1 MFTNKRCRLSVSL
14 GAQYEAFVSMCKKQ
28 DCKPSALASY
38 ILKSMAQEEVRI
50 SDDPQIKNLVT
61 TAKSNSKHQH
71 ILLREDELAKLDRY
85 AFIMGMTR
93 HQAIIG
99 IIRSVIADEPQF
111 TTGEIEQLA
120 KSNYEL
126 HKLGVNLNQIAH
138 RTNTVDFSNFTDKN
152 KEELKTL
159 FNGLIERTDK
169 FTKIVQD
176 HTDKVWKLINA
187 SRIRTKLETK

>member
-1 MFTNKRCRLSVSL
+1 MSTNKRCRLSVSL

-28 DCKPSALASY
+28 DCKPSALATY
-38 ILKSMAQEEVRI
+38 ILKSMVQEEVRI

-120 KSNYEL
+120 KSNY
-126 HKLGVNLNQIAH
+126 
-138 RTNTVDFSNFTDKN
+138 
-152 KEELKTL
+152 
-159 FNGLIERTDK
+159 
-169 FTKIVQD
+169 
-176 HTDKVWKLINA
+176 
-187 SRIRTKLETK
+187 

>member
-1 MFTNKRCRLSVSL
+1 
-14 GAQYEAFVSMCKKQ
+14 
-28 DCKPSALASY
+28 
-38 ILKSMAQEEVRI
+38 
-50 SDDPQIKNLVT
+50 
-61 TAKSNSKHQH
+61 
-71 ILLREDELAKLDRY
+71 
-85 AFIMGMTR
+85 MGMTR

-169 FTKIVQD
+169 FTKLVQD
-176 HTDKVWKLINA
+176 HSDKVWKLINA

>member
-1 MFTNKRCRLSVSL
+1 MSTNKRCRLSVSL
-14 GAQYEAFVSMCKKQ
+14 GAQYEAFVSMCNKQ

-38 ILKSMAQEEVRI
+38 ILKSMVQEEVRI

-169 FTKIVQD
+169 FTKLVQD
-176 HTDKVWKLINA
+176 HSDKVWKLINA

>member
-1 MFTNKRCRLSVSL
+1 
-14 GAQYEAFVSMCKKQ
+14 MCKKQ

-38 ILKSMAQEEVRI
+38 ILKSMVQEEVRI

>member
-1 MFTNKRCRLSVSL
+1 MSTNKRCRLSVSL

-38 ILKSMAQEEVRI
+38 ILKSMVQEEVRI

-152 KEELKTL
+152 EEELKTL
-159 FNGLIERTDK
+159 FNGLIQRTDK

>member
-1 MFTNKRCRLSVSL
+1 MPTNKRCRLSVSL

-38 ILKSMAQEEVRI
+38 ILKSMGQEEVRI
-50 SDDPQIKNLVT
+50 SEDPQIKNLVT

>member
-1 MFTNKRCRLSVSL
+1 MPTNKRCRLSVSL

-38 ILKSMAQEEVRI
+38 ILKSMVQEEVRI
-50 SDDPQIKNLVT
+50 SEDPQIKNLVT

-99 IIRSVIADEPQF
+99 IIRSVIADVPQF

-138 RTNTVDFSNFTDKN
+138 RTNTVDFSNFTDHN
-152 KEELKTL
+152 AEELKTL

>member
-1 MFTNKRCRLSVSL
+1 MSTNKRCRLSVSL

-38 ILKSMAQEEVRI
+38 ILKSMVQEEVRI

-126 HKLGVNLNQIAH
+126 HKLGVTLNQIAH

-169 FTKIVQD
+169 FTKLVQD
-176 HTDKVWKLINA
+176 HSDKVWKLINA

>member
-1 MFTNKRCRLSVSL
+1 MV
-14 GAQYEAFVSMCKKQ
+14 
-28 DCKPSALASY
+28 
-38 ILKSMAQEEVRI
+38 QEEVRI

-152 KEELKTL
+152 EEELKTL
-159 FNGLIERTDK
+159 FNGLIQRTDK

>member
-1 MFTNKRCRLSVSL
+1 MSTNKRCRLSVSL
-14 GAQYEAFVSMCKKQ
+14 GAQYKAFVSMCKKQ

-38 ILKSMAQEEVRI
+38 ILKSMVQEEVRI

-126 HKLGVNLNQIAH
+126 HNLNQIAH
-138 RTNTVDFSNFTDKN
+138 RTNTVDFSNFTDHN
-152 KEELKTL
+152 AEELKTL
-159 FNGLIERTDK
+159 FNSLIERTDK
-169 FTKIVQD
+169 FTKLVQD
-176 HTDKVWKLINA
+176 HSDKVWKLINA

>member
-1 MFTNKRCRLSVSL
+1 MSTNKRCRLSVSL
-14 GAQYEAFVSMCKKQ
+14 GAQYETFVSMCKKQ

-38 ILKSMAQEEVRI
+38 ILKSMVQEEVRI

-169 FTKIVQD
+169 FTKLVQD
-176 HTDKVWKLINA
+176 HSDKVWKLINA

>member
-1 MFTNKRCRLSVSL
+1 MPTNKRCRLSVSL

-38 ILKSMAQEEVRI
+38 ILKSMVQEEVRI
-50 SDDPQIKNLVT
+50 SEDPQIKNLVT

-111 TTGEIEQLA
+111 TIGEIEQLA

-138 RTNTVDFSNFTDKN
+138 RTNTVDFSNFTDHN
-152 KEELKTL
+152 AEELKTL

>member
-1 MFTNKRCRLSVSL
+1 MSTNKRCRLSVSL
-14 GAQYEAFVSMCKKQ
+14 GAQYKAFVSMCKKQ

-38 ILKSMAQEEVRI
+38 ILKSMVQEEVRI

>member
-1 MFTNKRCRLSVSL
+1 MSTNKRCRLSVSL
-14 GAQYEAFVSMCKKQ
+14 GAQYKAFVSMCKKQ

-38 ILKSMAQEEVRI
+38 ILKSMVQEEVRI

-138 RTNTVDFSNFTDKN
+138 RTNTVDFSNFTDHN
-152 KEELKTL
+152 AEELKTL
-159 FNGLIERTDK
+159 FNSLIERTDK
-169 FTKIVQD
+169 FTKLVQD
-176 HTDKVWKLINA
+176 H
-187 SRIRTKLETK
+187 

>member
-28 DCKPSALASY
+28 DCKPSTLASY
-38 ILKSMAQEEVRI
+38 ILKSMVQEEVRI